1 MLDREQLIEIVV
13 SVSAVLAMLGTMI
26 WIGTTYGDESG
37 VLQSDGGELLVYTI
51 IGFIILMTVIGILL
65 AFVLNDPSDE
75 IEDDSD
81 DLEAQ
86 NAY

>member
-13 SVSAVLAMLGTMI
+13 SVGAVLGMLGTMI

-37 VLQSDGGELLVYTI
+37 VLQPEGGELLVYTI

-65 AFVLNDPSDE
+65 AFVLNDPSNE